1 MDSFVIVYFLFL
13 NSEINYLVIVFYMN
27 SRVSLDR

>member
-1 MDSFVIVYFLFL
+1 MIVYFLFL